1 MGSAIDEKLN
11 VKTDYI
17 ASKLFCK
24 YEGMMAAGLIS

>member
-1 MGSAIDEKLN
+1 MEEKLN

-24 YEGMMAAGLIS
+24 YKGMMAAGFIS